1 MKLSIP
7 NKKDFI
13 STVLNPVSILNDK
26 TIIKIDKNKISS
38 ITASN
43 DATLVLYSETEI
55 NIDAERSINIPDIK
69 KLVRVL
75 ECVDTEH
82 LDLEV
87 SSNNIKYA
95 GDNFKF
101 TDHLLEDGIIKIT
114 SINVKKINEL
124 KFDTTFKVTE
134 NMLSSLFKGSSFTTE
149 TNKLYIYVENNK
161 VYGELGDKTR
171 HNSDNFQCVLANEF
185 TGTALTKTI
194 PVNFETFR
202 LINFNKCRDIEF
214 AINVGFGVIKIVLN
228 KDKTKL
234 TYIVSALI
242 N

>member
-13 STVLNPVSILNDK
+13 SNVLNPVSNLNDK
-26 TIIKIDKNKISS
+26 TIIKIEKNKISS

-43 DATLVLYSETEI
+43 DATLVLYSETEV
-55 NIDAERSINIPDIK
+55 NIDADRSINIPDIK

-101 TDHLLEDGIIKIT
+101 TYHLLEDGIIKIP

-202 LINFNKCRDIEF
+202 LINFNKCSDIEF

>member
-1 MKLSIP
+1 MKLSIL

-13 STVLNPVSILNDK
+13 SNVLNPISNLNDK
-26 TIIKIDKNKISS
+26 TVIKIDKNKISS

-55 NIDAERSINIPDIK
+55 NIDADLKINIPDIK

-82 LDLEV
+82 LDLEI

-101 TDHLLEDGIIKIT
+101 TYHLLEDGIIKIPA
-114 SINVKKINEL
+114 INIKKISEL

-149 TNKLYIYVENNK
+149 TNKLYIYVENNR

-185 TGTALTKTI
+185 TGTALSKTI

-202 LINFNKCRDIEF
+202 LINFNRCNDIEF
-214 AINVGFGVIKIVLN
+214 SINVSYGVIQIVLN

>member
-13 STVLNPVSILNDK
+13 SNVLNPVSNLNDK
-26 TIIKIDKNKISS
+26 TIIKIEKNKISS

-43 DATLVLYSETEI
+43 DATLVLYSETEV
-55 NIDAERSINIPDIK
+55 NIDADRSINIPDIK

-101 TDHLLEDGIIKIT
+101 TYHLLEDGIIKIP

-171 HNSDNFQCVLANEF
+171 HNFQCVLANEF

-202 LINFNKCRDIEF
+202 LINFNKCSDIEF

>member
-13 STVLNPVSILNDK
+13 SNVLNPVSNLNDK

-38 ITASN
+38 VTASN
-43 DATLVLYSETEI
+43 DATLVLYSETEV
-55 NIDAERSINIPDIK
+55 NIDADRSINIPDIK

-101 TDHLLEDGIIKIT
+101 TYHLLEDGIIKIP

-202 LINFNKCRDIEF
+202 LINFNKCSDIEF

>member
-13 STVLNPVSILNDK
+13 SNVLNPVSNLNDK

-43 DATLVLYSETEI
+43 DATLVLYSETEV
-55 NIDAERSINIPDIK
+55 NIDADRSINIPDIK

-75 ECVDTEH
+75 ECVDKEH

-101 TDHLLEDGIIKIT
+101 TYHLLEDGIIKIP

-202 LINFNKCRDIEF
+202 LINFNKCSDIEF

>member
-13 STVLNPVSILNDK
+13 SNVLNPVSNLNDK
-26 TIIKIDKNKISS
+26 TIIKIEKNKISS

-43 DATLVLYSETEI
+43 DATLVLYSETEV

-101 TDHLLEDGIIKIT
+101 TYHLLEDGIIKIP

-202 LINFNKCRDIEF
+202 LINFNKCSDIEF

>member
-13 STVLNPVSILNDK
+13 SNVLNPVSNLNDK
-26 TIIKIDKNKISS
+26 TIIKIEKNKISS

-43 DATLVLYSETEI
+43 DATLVLYSETEV
-55 NIDAERSINIPDIK
+55 NIDADRSINIPDIK

-101 TDHLLEDGIIKIT
+101 TYHLLEDGIIKIP

-185 TGTALTKTI
+185 TGTVLTKTI

-202 LINFNKCRDIEF
+202 LINFNKCSDIEF

>member
-13 STVLNPVSILNDK
+13 SNVLNPVSNLNDK

-43 DATLVLYSETEI
+43 DATLVLYSETKV

-101 TDHLLEDGIIKIT
+101 TYHLLEDGIIKIP

-202 LINFNKCRDIEF
+202 LINFNKCSDIEF

>member
-13 STVLNPVSILNDK
+13 SNVLNPVSNLNDK
-26 TIIKIDKNKISS
+26 TIIKIEKNKISS

-101 TDHLLEDGIIKIT
+101 TYHLLEDGIIKIP

-202 LINFNKCRDIEF
+202 LINFNKCSDIEF

>member
-13 STVLNPVSILNDK
+13 SNVLNPVSNLNDK

-43 DATLVLYSETEI
+43 DATLVLYSETEV
-55 NIDAERSINIPDIK
+55 NIDADHSINIPDIK

-101 TDHLLEDGIIKIT
+101 TYHLLEDGIIKIP

-202 LINFNKCRDIEF
+202 LINFNKCSDIEF

>member
-13 STVLNPVSILNDK
+13 SNVLNPVSNLNDK
-26 TIIKIDKNKISS
+26 TIIKIEKNKISS

-43 DATLVLYSETEI
+43 DATLVLYSETEV
-55 NIDAERSINIPDIK
+55 NIDADRSINIPDIK

-101 TDHLLEDGIIKIT
+101 TYHLLEDGIIKIP

-149 TNKLYIYVENNK
+149 TNKLYIYIENNK

-202 LINFNKCRDIEF
+202 LINFNKCSDIEF

>member
-1 MKLSIP
+1 MKLSIL

-13 STVLNPVSILNDK
+13 SNVLNPISNLNDK
-26 TIIKIDKNKISS
+26 TVIKIDKNKISS

-55 NIDAERSINIPDIK
+55 NIYADLKINIPDIK
-69 KLVRVL
+69 NLVRVL

-82 LDLEV
+82 LDLEI

-101 TDHLLEDGIIKIT
+101 TYHLLEDGIIKIPA
-114 SINVKKINEL
+114 INIKKISEL

-149 TNKLYIYVENNK
+149 TNKLYIYVENNR

-185 TGTALTKTI
+185 TGTALSKTI

-202 LINFNKCRDIEF
+202 LINFNRCNDIEF
-214 AINVGFGVIKIVLN
+214 SINVSYGVIQIVLN

>member
-13 STVLNPVSILNDK
+13 SNVLNPVSNLNDK

-43 DATLVLYSETEI
+43 DATLVLYSETEV
-55 NIDAERSINIPDIK
+55 NIDADRSINIPDIK

-101 TDHLLEDGIIKIT
+101 TYHLLEDGIIKIP

-202 LINFNKCRDIEF
+202 LINFNKCSDIEF